1 MRYNLNPY
9 DTHANERHIGLIGVM
24 IASFILHN
32 LFFGLVVLAPGFF
45 DFGPKDKPL
54 DIMTVQLVGNIEP
67 PAPAAPQAPVNPDLK
82 VPDVVQLPT
91 QEPVIPQPTPITEI
105 QVPKT
110 PVEAIP
116 IKKEETPPPEV
127 KRVEEPPPK
136 VQIPEKP
143 PEPKPPP
150 PKPKAK
156 APSTDTQINNAIR
169 DLQRKNA
176 AAEEEAAINQS
187 IANIALDR
195 GRSTGVSS
203 QPAAPNTRGQMID
216 PEKQRYYLQLLEIV
230 RSNWMPP
237 ASSVAPNTVATFV
250 IAIDPSG
257 RVTGK
262 NLREPSG
269 NREFD
274 LSVEQAINRSNFPP
288 LPAAFGG
295 KPDNPALRFTLSFLN
310 KMG

>member
-9 DTHANERHIGLIGVM
+9 DTHSDERRFGLVGVI

-32 LFFGLVVLAPGFF
+32 LFFGLVILAPGFF
-45 DFGPKDKPL
+45 DFGDKNKPL
-54 DIMTVQLVGNIEP
+54 DIMTVQLVGAIEP
-67 PAPAAPQAPVNPDLK
+67 PAPAAPQAPVNPNLN

-91 QEPVIPQPTPITEI
+91 QEPMIPQPTPITEI
-105 QVPKT
+105 EVPKT

-116 IKKEETPPPEV
+116 IKKAEIPPPEV
-127 KRVEEPPPK
+127 KRLEEPPPK

-143 PEPKPPP
+143 PEPKPK

-156 APSTDTQINNAIR
+156 APSTDTQINNAIKN
-169 DLQRKNA
+169 LERKNA
-176 AAEEEAAINQS
+176 AAQDDAAINQS

-195 GRSTGVSS
+195 GRSTGTSS

-274 LSVEQAINRSNFPP
+274 LSVEQAITRSHFPP
-288 LPAAFGG
+288 LPPAFGG

-310 KMG
+310 QMG